1 MRKNNTRP
9 AATTF
14 QVKESNTLLPFIMS
28 ALDGISRTRAK
39 AILTGNGVI
48 VNGKLQR
55 THDFIL
61 QPGMTVEICK
71 RKPAEQLTSK
81 FVKIV
86 YEDPHIIVVEK
97 SVGILSM
104 ATSHHAFSVKSVLDD
119 YFRRSKQKCTAHVV
133 HRLDRDTSGLLVY
146 AKTIQA
152 EQTLEH
158 NWHEIVTDRRYI
170 ALISGALSRP
180 QGSVE
185 SWLKDNK
192 AYFTLSYP
200 QDPGG
205 GKWAQTHYKQLQTD
219 GSHSIVELKLET
231 GRKNQI
237 RVHMQDLGHPV
248 CGDIKYG
255 NGDNPIGRLALHAF
269 RLNFYH
275 PVTGE
280 PLEFETPIPK
290 IFNSALEKPAR
301 IPVKPANGFSKS
313 RPGSKD

>member
-1 MRKNNTRP
+1 MTLHNSRSR
-9 AATTF
+9 AITF
-14 QVKESNTLLPFIMS
+14 TVKEETTLLQFVMK
-28 ALDGISRTRAK
+28 ALDGISRNRAK
-39 AILTGNGVI
+39 AILNGNGVLI
-48 VNGKLQR
+48 DRKIQR
-55 THDFIL
+55 QFDL
-61 QPGMTVEICK
+61 PLRPGAVVEILK
-71 RKPAEQLTSK
+71 RKPAGQLNNK

-104 ATSHHAFSVKSVLDD
+104 AANHHAFSVKSVLDE
-119 YFRRSKQKCTAHVV
+119 YFHRSKQKCTAHVV

-158 NWHEIVTDRRYI
+158 NWRDIVTDRRYI
-170 ALISGALSRP
+170 ALVSGQLLQQ
-180 QGSVE
+180 QGTVE

-205 GKWAQTHYKQLQTD
+205 GKWAVTHYKQLRTD
-219 GSHSIVELKLET
+219 GKHAIVELKLET

-269 RLNFYH
+269 RLNFFH
-275 PVTGE
+275 PITGE
-280 PLEFETPIPK
+280 PMKFETPLPK
-290 IFNSALEKPAR
+290 SFTRALENPEPKAQ
-301 IPVKPANGFSKS
+301 
-313 RPGSKD
+313 